1 MRAKDITRRN
11 NEKLEVALTLDNM
24 KVSMVLPSKFDVSRM
39 YQNIKGVTSKQQT

>member
-1 MRAKDITRRN
+1 MRAKDIMRRN

-39 YQNIKGVTSKQQT
+39 YQNIKRVTSKQQT